1 MVAAERIIDRPQ
13 AEIMAYRKRKR
24 TELLDK
30 LRRGERMERSNEVSV
45 KIALLPGA
53 ELPQY
58 AKPGDSG
65 FDLVA
70 QEDYVVE
77 PGQTVK
83 VRTGICVE
91 LPVGYELQVRP
102 RSGISANTKLRVAN
116 SPGTGDSS
124 YRGEICVL
132 IDNVARVQYEVDRIS
147 ADDPYELWPL
157 SHNALH
163 TLDGSGDTPLGNV
176 LTEDNVPV
184 GTYII
189 RKGERIAQAVITPVY
204 RASFKVVAELS
215 ESERGT
221 GGFGHSGV
229 RV

>member
-1 MVAAERIIDRPQ
+1 MRAQRKAERIIDRPQ
-13 AEIMAYRKRKR
+13 AEIMADRKRKR

-30 LRRGERMERSNEVSV
+30 LRRGERRVERESNEVNV
-45 KIALLPGA
+45 KITLLPGA

-83 VRTGICVE
+83 VRTGIAVE

-132 IDNVARVQYEVDRIS
+132 IDNIALPEISDIDLDEREVIYLKTD
-147 ADDPYELWPL
+147 WG
-157 SHNALH
+157 H
-163 TLDGSGDTPLGNV
+163 TLDGRYERYGWSFRVTPAYL
-176 LTEDNVPV
+176 
-184 GTYII
+184 I
-189 RKGERIAQAVITPVY
+189 RKGDRIAQAVIAPVY
-204 RASFKVVAELS
+204 RASFEVVTELA
-215 ESERGT
+215 ESERRA
-221 GGFGHSGV
+221 GGFGSSGV